1 MTHPQSCFARQR
13 SIKAWVLAFA
23 LALAWKSLATPSTA
37 APRTKVDT
45 ALIVSID
52 ISESVDDERYHLQ
65 LEGIA
70 LALEDKAVISTI
82 LSGPNNTILFA
93 MVAWA
98 DTSKLVVPWAL
109 IGSSDDARALAN
121 TVRNLP
127 RITGEFTCLA
137 RMFLAMPDLVLS
149 RQTLPATH
157 VVIDVSGDG
166 IDNCSGDDQ
175 TREARDALIKRN
187 ITINGLPIVED
198 PTRLFGQGAY
208 RAPGTPMEYLKPL
221 ESTQHFTLEKWY
233 RANVM
238 GGDQAFVL
246 PANGYPDFA
255 RAMRQKFITEISRAP
270 LNEEPP
276 RSPSSTTIPHN
287 SRVANAAL
295 NMLDWLMISASL
307 RDETQEN
314 LQ

>member
-1 MTHPQSCFARQR
+1 MVVASALFPAPSPA
-13 SIKAWVLAFA
+13 SPLA
-23 LALAWKSLATPSTA
+23 
-37 APRTKVDT
+37 KVDT

-52 ISESVDDERYHLQ
+52 ISESVDDERYYLQ

-70 LALEDKAVISTI
+70 QALEDKAVIATI
-82 LSGPNNTILFA
+82 LSGQNNAILFA

-98 DTSKLVVPWAL
+98 DTSKLVVPWTLLA
-109 IGSSDDARALAN
+109 SSDDALTLAS
-121 TVRNLP
+121 TVRKLP

-149 RQTLPATH
+149 RQPLPAAH

-166 IDNCSGDDQ
+166 IDNCSGDEP

-198 PTRLFGQGAY
+198 PNRLFGQGAY

-221 ESTQHFTLEKWY
+221 ESTQHFTLEEWY
-233 RANVM
+233 RTNVM
-238 GGDQAFVL
+238 GGDQSFIL
-246 PANGYPDFA
+246 PANGYADFA

-270 LNEEPP
+270 T
-276 RSPSSTTIPHN
+276 RSPTHPNHPTARNYPSQHA
-287 SRVANAAL
+287 R
-295 NMLDWLMISASL
+295 
-307 RDETQEN
+307 R
-314 LQ
+314 

>member
-1 MTHPQSCFARQR
+1 LITSFPLKNQHPTRAVQR
-13 SIKAWVLAFA
+13 SPQTCTLALAFA
-23 LALAWKSLATPSTA
+23 TAWAACATPLSA
-37 APRTKVDT
+37 APLTKVDT

-70 LALEDKAVISTI
+70 QALEDKAVISTI

-109 IGSSDDARALAN
+109 IASSDDAKALAN

-149 RQTLPATH
+149 RQPMPATH

-166 IDNCSGDDQ
+166 IDNCSGDSP
-175 TREARDALIKRN
+175 TREARDALVARN

-221 ESTQHFTLEKWY
+221 ESTQHFTLEEWY

-238 GGDQAFVL
+238 GGDQAFIL
-246 PANGYPDFA
+246 PANGYADFA

-270 LNEEPP
+270 LIDQPP
-276 RSPSSTTIPHN
+276 LTPSKHN
-287 SRVANAAL
+287 HSSQLAR
-295 NMLDWLMISASL
+295 
-307 RDETQEN
+307 R
-314 LQ
+314 

>member
-1 MTHPQSCFARQR
+1 MAPTSCPTP
-13 SIKAWVLAFA
+13 LA
-23 LALAWKSLATPSTA
+23 A
-37 APRTKVDT
+37 APLAKVDT
-45 ALIVSID
+45 ALIVSVD

-70 LALEDKAVISTI
+70 QALEDKAVISTI

-93 MVAWA
+93 LVAWA
-98 DTSKLVVPWAL
+98 DTSKLVVPWTL
-109 IGSSDDARALAN
+109 IASSYDASALAHA
-121 TVRNLP
+121 VRNLP
-127 RITGEFTCLA
+127 RITGEFTCLG

-149 RQTLPATH
+149 RQPLPATH

-198 PTRLFGQGAY
+198 PNRLFGQGAY

-221 ESTQHFTLEKWY
+221 ESTQHFTLEEWY

-238 GGDQAFVL
+238 GGDQAFIL

-270 LNEEPP
+270 LNDQAPP
-276 RSPSSTTIPHN
+276 ATSQRHYSSKLA
-287 SRVANAAL
+287 R
-295 NMLDWLMISASL
+295 
-307 RDETQEN
+307 R
-314 LQ
+314 